1 MMQNTCLRSATREE
15 LATINVIIE
24 AALMNWR
31 LPERIKRLALPIY
44 RYTDV
49 DFENLQ
55 IIVAE
60 MVGKGLVGVAAC
72 EISDSEV
79 PGQQAL
85 LLHGLYV
92 RPEFQH
98 EGIGSQLFNAIEA
111 LVPKYKCDGLV
122 VRAHTDAVGF
132 FEFHNMQR
140 LESAEPKNDYAH
152 RFWKP
157 VSMIQRTSA

>member
-1 MMQNTCLRSATREE
+1 MMQNTCLRPAIREE
-15 LATINVIIE
+15 LVTINAIIE
-24 AALMNWR
+24 AAVMNWR

-60 MVGKGLVGVAAC
+60 IVGNGLVGVAAC

-79 PGQQAL
+79 HGQQAL

-98 EGIGSQLFNAIEA
+98 QGIGSQLFSAIEA

-140 LESAEPKNDYAH
+140 FESAEPKNDYAH
-152 RFWKP
+152 RFWKS

>member
-24 AALMNWR
+24 AAVMNWR

-72 EISDSEV
+72 EISD
-79 PGQQAL
+79 
-85 LLHGLYV
+85 
-92 RPEFQH
+92 
-98 EGIGSQLFNAIEA
+98 
-111 LVPKYKCDGLV
+111 
-122 VRAHTDAVGF
+122 
-132 FEFHNMQR
+132 
-140 LESAEPKNDYAH
+140 
-152 RFWKP
+152 
-157 VSMIQRTSA
+157 